1 MIPSLQKEN
10 PQQGP
15 GENSF
20 SEPDSL
26 RSLNSFLLI
35 TLALIYLV
43 VRFGFTQT
51 LDSLGTY
58 ASYIFEVEC
67 VVIALILQRKNIL
80 EWLAFKGNFTRNL
93 PLALASGFA
102 IFKLAQI
109 FGIVIPFDL
118 RSREIIFFLL
128 AVAPILEELLFR
140 FLLWKP
146 IQILTRRPVMALLGT
161 SLLFSYSHLHAI
173 WFVPEEFHRFVVFQ
187 TVYTLFLA
195 FVCGHSVYKHRSLSG
210 AMALHFAFNLGFFLA
225 SFV

>member
-1 MIPSLQKEN
+1 MTTSLQNEN
-10 PQQGP
+10 PKQGSA
-15 GENSF
+15 EYSF
-20 SEPDSL
+20 TESDFP
-26 RSLNSFLLI
+26 RSLNSLLHI
-35 TLALIYLV
+35 ALALIYLI

-80 EWLAFKGNFTRNL
+80 EWFAFKGNFTRNL

-102 IFKLAQI
+102 IFKLAQV
-109 FGIVIPFDL
+109 FGILIPFDL

-128 AVAPILEELLFR
+128 AVAPILEELIFR
-140 FLLWKP
+140 FLLWNP
-146 IQILTRRPVMALLGT
+146 IQILTRRPVIALLGT

-187 TVYTLFLA
+187 TIYTLLLA
-195 FVCGHSVYKHRSLSG
+195 FACGHYVYKHRSLSG
-210 AMALHFAFNLGFFLA
+210 AMALHFAFNLGFFFA